1 MALMAGEFLDT
12 NVLIY
17 AFTDDPRN
25 QKAQEL
31 LGKGCVIGVQVLN
44 EFTNVARRKLG
55 MTWEELREALSSILI
70 VCPTVLPMDLE
81 VHSDAIA
88 IAERYDYRIFDALM
102 IASALRGGCEIL
114 WSEDMQDGMVINGR
128 LHIANPFRA
137 SLRA

>member
-1 MALMAGEFLDT
+1 MALIVGEFLDT

-81 VHSDAIA
+81 IHSDALA
-88 IAERYDYRIFDALM
+88 IAERYGFRIFDALM
-102 IASALRGGCEIL
+102 IASALHGGCEIL
-114 WSEDMQDGMVINGR
+114 WSEDMQDGMVIDGR
-128 LHIANPFRA
+128 LRIANPFCA
-137 SLRA
+137 S

>member
-1 MALMAGEFLDT
+1 MAGEFLDT

-81 VHSDAIA
+81 IHSDALA
-88 IAERYDYRIFDALM
+88 IAERYGFRIFDALM
-102 IASALRGGCEIL
+102 IASAIHSGCRTL
-114 WSEDMQDGMVINGR
+114 WSEDMQDGMVIDGR
-128 LHIANPFRA
+128 LRIANPFCA
-137 SLRA
+137 S

>member
-81 VHSDAIA
+81 VHSDALA
-88 IAERYDYRIFDALM
+88 IAERYGFRIFDALM
-102 IASALRGGCEIL
+102 IASAHRSGCEIL
-114 WSEDMQDGMVINGR
+114 WSEDMQDGMVIDGR
-128 LHIANPFRA
+128 LRIANPFRA
-137 SLRA
+137 S

>member
-1 MALMAGEFLDT
+1 MTLMAGEFLDT

-81 VHSDAIA
+81 IHSDALA
-88 IAERYDYRIFDALM
+88 IAERYGFRIFDALM
-102 IASALRGGCEIL
+102 IASALHGGCEIL
-114 WSEDMQDGMVINGR
+114 WSEDMQDGMVIDGR
-128 LHIANPFRA
+128 LRIANPFCA
-137 SLRA
+137 S

>member
-25 QKAQEL
+25 QRAQEL

-81 VHSDAIA
+81 VHSDALA
-88 IAERYDYRIFDALM
+88 IAERYGFRIFDALM

-114 WSEDMQDGMVINGR
+114 WSEDMQDGMVIDDR
-128 LHIANPFRA
+128 LRIANPFCA
-137 SLRA
+137 S

>member
-1 MALMAGEFLDT
+1 MAGEFLDT

-70 VCPTVLPMDLE
+70 VCPTVLPMDLDI
-81 VHSDAIA
+81 HSDALA
-88 IAERYDYRIFDALM
+88 IAERYGFRIFDALM
-102 IASALRGGCEIL
+102 IASALHGGCEIL
-114 WSEDMQDGMVINGR
+114 WSEDMQDGMVIDGR
-128 LHIANPFRA
+128 LRIANPFCA
-137 SLRA
+137 S

>member
-70 VCPTVLPMDLE
+70 VCPTVLPMDLDI
-81 VHSDAIA
+81 HSDALA
-88 IAERYDYRIFDALM
+88 IAERYGFRIFDALM
-102 IASALRGGCEIL
+102 IASALHGGCEIL
-114 WSEDMQDGMVINGR
+114 WSEDMQDGMVIDGCLR
-128 LHIANPFRA
+128 IANPFCA
-137 SLRA
+137 S